1 MEDFF
6 EISKAKNKNY
16 KKGRPPPEKKST
28 KNENPKTSPPP
39 GKKNYLPFFKILIR
53 RKRGLQSAQNYI
65 FMFIYL
71 ISCNCL
77 INSIPLFV
85 NLTKNVCWQKR
96 GLPSSVSAHLMI
108 RAFCWQNEDQHS
120 VRLVH
125 TRKDMVTAMFFSF

>member
-16 KKGRPPPEKKST
+16 KKGRPPQKKNPQKT
-28 KNENPKTSPPP
+28 KTPKHPPP
-39 GKKNYLPFFKILIR
+39 PRKKNLFAIFQNPNPSEKGVAKCPKLYL
-53 RKRGLQSAQNYI
+53 
-65 FMFIYL
+65 MFIYL

-108 RAFCWQNEDQHS
+108 RAFCW
-120 VRLVH
+120 
-125 TRKDMVTAMFFSF
+125 